1 MMGFLTR
8 FAHDEHGGTSVEYG
22 MIAVLVSIAGIA
34 GLTLIGPSILEML
47 NGALAAF

>member
-1 MMGFLTR
+1 MNGFLTR
-8 FAHDEHGGTSVEYG
+8 FTRDENGGTAVEYG

-34 GLTLIGPSILEML
+34 GLMVIGPAVVGML